1 MGATRDVA
9 LTELPFRGI
18 SINSTG
24 GSATVNIVASD
35 SGVIFINKYV
45 DGDCTYSL
53 PPVAEGKG
61 KMFWFFQAQNTKNM
75 IVNAPANTMFMGNDL
90 AASTANDKGTN
101 IECGDCAMVIGDG
114 TSYYFLEIYGDWD
127 NA

>member
-9 LTELPFRGI
+9 LNELPFRGL

-24 GSATVNIVASD
+24 AGATVNIVASD

-45 DGDCTYSL
+45 AGDCTYNL
-53 PPVAEGKG
+53 PSVADGKG
-61 KMFWFFQAQNTKNM
+61 KMFWFFQAQNSMNM
-75 IVNAPANTMFMGNDL
+75 IIAAPANTMFMADDL
-90 AASTANDKGTN
+90 AATTANDKGTA
-101 IECGDCAMVIGDG
+101 IECGDSAMVIGDG
-114 TSYYFLEIYGDWD
+114 TSYYFFEIYGAWD